1 MPVLIEVSDLGWF
14 PQWWGDSHS
23 PALVEVPAS
32 GLLQWRSLVLPC
44 SDRSR
49 WLRPVSV
56 DGPGLN
62 LIPQW
67 LLAWVQFCI
76 ILRLRL
82 VPLKGP
88 QLCLD
93 PQRSLAQACSGGN
106 CCFRTALA
114 EVAGWSLLYW
124 GSLPQVCYLRSHWF
138 MPVLSP
144 RSLWLV
150 PAPSAVGSGSHIP
163 ATVELFFFFC
173 LRPVLGEVTC
183 SSQLLWRSLAQT
195 CFHRGPWLEPAWS
208 EVTPCPTVV
217 SWWLLPCTCYC
228 RDCCHKS
235 VQCFYS

>member
-150 PAPSAVGSGSHIP
+150 PAPSAVGNGSHIP
-163 ATVELFFFFC
+163 ATVELFFFFLPEAC
-173 LRPVLGEVTC
+173 SGGGHLLKPASVEVPG
-183 SSQLLWRSLAQT
+183 SDLFPQRSLTWA
-195 CFHRGPWLEPAWS
+195 CLVRGHTLS
-208 EVTPCPTVV
+208 HSGFLVV
-217 SWWLLPCTCYC
+217 APLYMLL
-228 RDCCHKS
+228 
-235 VQCFYS
+235 